1 MFCGNCGT
9 ELTEG
14 AKFCPNCGAPA
25 PAVVEERETDTPGP
39 ESARP
44 RRRLA
49 APLVTALVVLALA
62 TTSSAAYLVYA
73 LVIAPLPP
81 RGEQGADAPA
91 GEGED
96 AARDAPAEKD
106 ADAPAGD
113 AASTDEAPAPEPE
126 ESHYYECGYFYV
138 DVPDAWQTGTILEEG
153 EGSWNFAHPEGQYV
167 NATVLTTDPNPMSG
181 HQWLVGTTSDG
192 TRIWGNDAATGF
204 FGEGKGTIALK

>member
-25 PAVVEERETDTPGP
+25 PAVVEEREADTPGP

-49 APLVTALVVLALA
+49 APLVAALVVLALA

-73 LVIAPLPP
+73 LMIAPLPP

-91 GEGED
+91 EEGEGASEQG
-96 AARDAPAEKD
+96 
-106 ADAPAGD
+106 ADAEEPA
-113 AASTDEAPAPEPE
+113 ATEEAPAAEPEPE
-126 ESHYYECGYFYV
+126 PEPAVTHDFECDAFYV